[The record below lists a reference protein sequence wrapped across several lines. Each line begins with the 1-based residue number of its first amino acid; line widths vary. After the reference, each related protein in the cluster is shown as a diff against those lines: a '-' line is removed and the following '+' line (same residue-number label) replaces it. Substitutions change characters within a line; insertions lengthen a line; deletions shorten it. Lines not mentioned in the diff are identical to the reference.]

1 MPSGEMLKKLLDE
14 FVEKEALV
22 TEELNV
28 IAEQIQELEMRLD
41 KCRARLGTIGTDRQR
56 VLQIKER
63 YAGGVF
69 YERSQPLPQSQPVQ
83 QPQPQLQQSPPPQ
96 PVAPQ
101 VHYEPPQPEPE
112 PSPQI
117 QQEPEPAPHV
127 PEPMPHI
134 PEPAP
139 QEPPRSTL
147 TGINVLMGARK
158 AQSSPVS
165 FEMEQEQQPPQP
177 EPQPEPEPEPEPV
190 WGQVQQQAQQPA
202 ASTNDKVVDIEQTQ
216 NEDDSDTVK
225 SINDALRS
233 LFR

>member
-22 TEELNV
+22 TEELKV
-28 IAEQIQELEMRLD
+28 IAEQIEELESRLE
-41 KCRARLGTIGTDRQR
+41 KCRARLGTIGTDRRR
-56 VLQIKER
+56 VLDIKQR

-69 YERSQPLPQSQPVQ
+69 YERSEQPQPAQPQPVQ
-83 QPQPQLQQSPPPQ
+83 PQPVPQPPQ

-101 VHYEPPQPEPE
+101 FHYEAPPEPQP
-112 PSPQI
+112 QI
-117 QQEPEPAPHV
+117 HSEPEPAPH
-127 PEPMPHI
+127 I
-134 PEPAP
+134 PEPVP

-158 AQSSPVS
+158 AESSPVS
-165 FEMEQEQQPPQP
+165 FVMEEEQPPQSQPLP
-177 EPQPEPEPEPEPV
+177 EPEPEPEPEPV
-190 WGQVQQQAQQPA
+190 WGQQAQQPA
-202 ASTNDKVVDIEQTQ
+202 ASTNDKVVDLEQTQ